1 MTKDLRMI
9 LRTIPHSY
17 ARTPTMPPKKKAK
30 TNGRTLNDFLDV
42 LTELSNLYEKRG
54 DERRA
59 DSFRTARENLQK
71 CDETAVLETSKDYKN
86 IKGVGKST
94 LELLDEFLESGKC
107 ARLDELRGAEEQ
119 VALIRDVLELGV
131 FKDDD
136 GDKNYLFLYEVRDFR
151 YKRALYKDA
160 DRYFAELIDERQEQ
174 ERKLMTLRSS
184 FKRRNLTKYDTPI
197 ECIREETVEPFADL
211 ERLSTAIADEYD
223 DNWDNDH
230 PGDNWDKVV
239 HHHFVRKA
247 NANDLKRKDWKGDAD
262 VNWKK
267 PNAITRDELR
277 DLLRAGNYEKRYEK
291 AFTQLIEEEKSFLE
305 KAKTDLLMALCR
317 DFPYLG
323 KKSTFDGGFN
333 LLVEDT
339 FLDFYGYKMYCKQC
353 EEPYQDKF
361 KYRHADVFYELH
373 LCGKKCYLGLG
384 TYGECG
390 WSDEDCAFHFTDFF
404 DIEKEKLKNLAGI
417 KPEKLSWHQT
427 FSKEKRDWSFCHSVA
442 KCVGKELEEFELP
455 DAISEEYEFH
465 LSNAINELY
474 DKHNLRR
481 DG

>member
-1 MTKDLRMI
+1 
-9 LRTIPHSY
+9 
-17 ARTPTMPPKKKAK
+17 MPPKKEAK

-42 LTELSNLYEKRG
+42 LTELSNLYEKQG

-59 DSFRTARENLQK
+59 KSFATAKENLAK
-71 CDETAVLETSKDYKN
+71 CDETAVLEWSGVEWRRLFWSKDYKN

-94 LELLDEFLESGKC
+94 LELMDEFLESGKC
-107 ARLDELRGAEEQ
+107 ARLEELRGAEEQ
-119 VALIRDVLELGV
+119 VALIRDDLELGV

-136 GDKNYLFLYEVRDFR
+136 GDENYLFLYEVGDFR

-160 DRYFAELIDERQEQ
+160 DKYFGELIDERQEE
-174 ERKLMTLRSS
+174 ERKLMALRSS
-184 FKRRNLTKYDTPI
+184 FKRDLTKYDMPI
-197 ECIREETVEPFADL
+197 ECIREDIVEPFADL
-211 ERLSTAIADEYD
+211 ERLCTVFADEYD

-317 DFPYLG
+317 DFPYLK

-353 EEPYQDKF
+353 EEPKQGGCVKAYVNV
-361 KYRHADVFYELH
+361 YYELH
-373 LCGKKCYLGLG
+373 LCGKKCYIGLSS
-384 TYGECG
+384 YSDYH
-390 WSDEDCAFHFTDFF
+390 WSEEDLAFHFTDF
-404 DIEKEKLKNLAGI
+404 DEEHR
-417 KPEKLSWHQT
+417 EELSWGES
-427 FSKEKRDWSFCHSVA
+427 FDEEDWSFCGNVA
-442 KCVGKELEEFELP
+442 ECVGKELVGIEDGALET
-455 DAISEEYEFH
+455 AID
-465 LSNAINELY
+465 ELY
-474 DKHNLRR
+474 EKHEYLDRR
-481 DG
+481 Y